1 MNRNINLF
9 QSRIEGNV
17 STKLRQKNSPNLVET
32 WSISS
37 CQGECWEGR
46 WRSAW
51 RWSHRPPRW
60 WPAPAW
66 TVHRSI
72 VFNKWILLLMVSSLV
87 VTIFIFDYGTISSL
101 FLRIFRR
108 LRILLIICLKRSLKS
123 AKFKCS
129 HLRVLVSIRLDEN
142 VRQQRVQKTFRQE
155 HVKLVFQMF
164 GNWTFWR

>member
-1 MNRNINLF
+1 
-9 QSRIEGNV
+9 
-17 STKLRQKNSPNLVET
+17 
-32 WSISS
+32 
-37 CQGECWEGR
+37 
-46 WRSAW
+46 
-51 RWSHRPPRW
+51 
-60 WPAPAW
+60 
-66 TVHRSI
+66 
-72 VFNKWILLLMVSSLV
+72 MVSSFV

-164 GNWTFWR
+164 GNWTFWKSSLKERSVCDGLTVSGPGVLCILCVGVQSPGGPVRQAGGVTAAI